1 MLVFA
6 GVPVVL
12 GLCEVLL
19 RLLVKAEELKSD
31 QLGSERLDHRETA
44 YKMPRLRRLADTDLN
59 TAVNRVDKGAA
70 FSGKENES
78 KIVINQ
84 PGFLLEHRALSFS
97 RLFLSL

>member
-19 RLLVKAEELKSD
+19 RLLVSVEELKSD

-44 YKMPRLRRLADTDLN
+44 YKMPRLGRLADTDLN
-59 TAVNRVDKGAA
+59 TAVDKGAA

-78 KIVINQ
+78 KILINQ

-97 RLFLSL
+97 SLFLSL